1 MTVKPIPDGFGTVTP
16 YLLVEGVDRLA
27 TFMRDAFGGVEQ
39 ARRGRPDGTIMHLEM
54 RIGDS
59 MVMAGEPMGE
69 FGPMPGQIFLY
80 VEDCDAVY
88 AEALR
93 AGGESVM
100 ELTTMKHNG
109 ERYGGVKDPSG
120 NIWWVGT
127 HVADVSAEEEARL
140 IEEHWPDLTG
150 DQ

>member
-1 MTVKPIPDGFGTVTP
+1 MAVKAIPDGYRAVTP
-16 YLLVEGVDRLA
+16 YLLVPGVARLA
-27 TFMRDAFGGVEQ
+27 EFMRDAFGAVEVARQ
-39 ARRGRPDGTIMHLEM
+39 ARPDGTVMNLEV

-80 VEDCDAVY
+80 VEDCDTVY
-88 AEALR
+88 RRALE

-109 ERYGGVKDPSG
+109 ERYGGVRDPSG
-120 NIWWVGT
+120 NVWWVAT
-127 HVADVSAEEEARL
+127 HVADVDADEEARL
-140 IEEHWPDLTG
+140 IEEHWPDLRE
-150 DQ
+150 